1 MRIDDGLLPH
11 RAIALLRA
19 VADGRGELICSCE
32 PTLLVDGLCC
42 CDQFMVHQLT
52 SAGLVRPVVA
62 GVVGSRVRAELTNAG
77 RDVLK
82 IS

>member
-1 MRIDDGLLPH
+1 MRVDGGLLPH

-19 VADGRGELICSCE
+19 VADGRAELICSCE

-42 CDQFMVHQLT
+42 SDQFMVHQLAG
-52 SAGLVRPVVA
+52 AGLIRPVVA
-62 GVVGSRVRAELTNAG
+62 GIVGSRVRAELTSAG
-77 RDVLK
+77 RSVLE